1 MFLEAHNAVKP
12 QLSKPVF
19 LKTFLNTSSF
29 WRLIRKYSGLVCST
43 YICILIQAC
52 LVRIINPTTFLLKI
66 CQDEKSGLLKLYTHS
81 KIRLDLIFLDTFT
94 FLGQKCNFLFIY
106 SSKTEYLHWKQIC
119 LLTLV
124 DKMVYIIKLF
134 GYKQCILLLV
144 LYCFYCTDQALIK

>member
-1 MFLEAHNAVKP
+1 MKGNTKGCRWNPPVFLEAHNAVKP

-52 LVRIINPTTFLLKI
+52 LVRIMNPTTFLLKI

-81 KIRLDLIFLDTFT
+81 KIHLDLIFLDTFK
-94 FLGQKCNFLFIY
+94 FLGQKCNFCLF
-106 SSKTEYLHWKQIC
+106 TQ
-119 LLTLV
+119 V
-124 DKMVYIIKLF
+124 KLSTF
-134 GYKQCILLLV
+134 TGNNFVCGPW
-144 LYCFYCTDQALIK
+144 LIKWCTIRNIPLV